1 MSQGPDR
8 YIASGESPVLEV
20 RRHGVV
26 LGKTVFQTIAVVI
39 GAALIGSLVSLDED
53 SDMVDTVVGLIAIFF
68 VFRLA
73 WRILLWWYDR
83 IIVTDQRIFEVS
95 GVLTR
100 NVATIPL
107 EKVTDMTYRR
117 TIGGRILGYGALI
130 FETAGQVQAMDR
142 IEYLPHPDDFYRT
155 VTSLVARR
163 QGQTEVKLD
172 PTPGPDEDDTGPLP
186 RVVI

>member
-1 MSQGPDR
+1 MSQRPDR
-8 YIASGESPVLEV
+8 YIAAGERAILEV
-20 RRHGVV
+20 RLHGVV
-26 LGKTVFQTIAVVI
+26 LGKTIFQTVAVII

-53 SDMVDTVVGLIAIFF
+53 SDLVDTVVGLIAIFF

-73 WRILLWWYDR
+73 WRVLLWWYDR
-83 IIVTDQRIFEVS
+83 IVVTDQRIFEVS

-186 RVVI
+186 RVVL